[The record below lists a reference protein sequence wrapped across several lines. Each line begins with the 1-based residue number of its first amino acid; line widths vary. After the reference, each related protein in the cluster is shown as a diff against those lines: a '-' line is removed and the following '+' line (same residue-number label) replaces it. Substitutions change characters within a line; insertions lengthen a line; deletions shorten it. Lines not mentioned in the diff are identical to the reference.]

1 SWSTFLALCPSVRIH
16 AGKNGFGSRNS
27 RRHRRAV
34 PGDHCMS
41 ARGWQMPRAKSVL
54 DLAITTALIA
64 FLDKR
69 FPKKA

>member
-1 SWSTFLALCPSVRIH
+1 
-16 AGKNGFGSRNS
+16 
-27 RRHRRAV
+27 
-34 PGDHCMS
+34 MS